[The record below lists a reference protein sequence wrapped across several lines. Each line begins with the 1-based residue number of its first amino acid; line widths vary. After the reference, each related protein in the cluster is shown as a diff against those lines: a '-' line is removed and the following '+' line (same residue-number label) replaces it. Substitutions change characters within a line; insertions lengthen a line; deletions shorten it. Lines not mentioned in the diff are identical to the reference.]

1 MNADD
6 AFAPDGDL
14 RFRAMADAAPVL
26 IWETDESGLIFVNRH
41 YLDFFGVDFDTVRA
55 MGWVQFLHPID
66 AQGYEAAYREAFNR
80 REPCTY
86 ECRFRRAD
94 GEYRWLRNSSRPVD
108 GNRFVGCSV
117 DVTDLKEAH
126 FALRSSERHLKQ
138 ILDTAATG
146 LTRCSRDL
154 RYLSANQ
161 SYAEITGIA
170 VDEIIGRP
178 IEEVVGHGAL
188 ETIRP
193 YIDRVLRGETVEY
206 ESEMHY
212 RKGVQRHVHVVYTP
226 WKEPDGSVSGWVASV
241 NDVSDRKRA
250 EIAHRTSEE
259 RYRLLLDAAAVGT
272 WDEDLRTGQ
281 SIWNAQAFRIFGR
294 VPQSG
299 PVTSEA
305 WSTRV
310 YPDDQARVNE
320 AYQRAFADG
329 SLYEC
334 EHRIVRLDGLVR
346 WIAPYG
352 RFLFDSSGR
361 PRRFVGVFRDVTEQK
376 QTLEAQARL
385 AAIAD
390 SSDDVILSE
399 TLDGIITSWNHSAS
413 RLFGYT
419 AEEIIGRPIN
429 TLVPIDRQQE
439 KRAMLERAARGESTI
454 SLETVQVRKDGTRV
468 SVSVTM
474 SPVRDAQNQIV
485 GVSTI
490 AHDLTER
497 EFAQAALR
505 ASQERHRALIEAI
518 PQLVWSCDSEGR
530 CDFVS
535 PQWLEYTGLTL
546 PQSLDLGWTVALHP
560 SDLEPL
566 FTHWREAVGRSS
578 HFDAEVRMRAAD
590 GGYRWFKLR
599 AVPIPDTSGPPKQ
612 WFGTSTDITELVAAR
627 ETQRKLA
634 DQRMVELAHMNR
646 RANLGEL
653 TASLAHELNQ
663 PLTAI
668 LHNAEAAWQLLDS
681 RSPDIRELQQ
691 ILSDIKSDDL
701 RASAVIKHL
710 RSLLAP
716 THVETTE
723 FDLKEVVDEV
733 CGLLY
738 SEGIEH
744 GIALRTS
751 STHETLRVRGDRI
764 QIQQVILN
772 LVMNGIEAI
781 GGGRRGQTIIAR
793 TSVSDGFAEVC
804 IEDSG
809 PGLPIGKENSLFEP
823 FFTTKEGGMGMG
835 LSIARTIIES
845 HGGQIG
851 AENRSAGGAA
861 FRFRLPLVNT
871 NSGLS
876 GNGVQTIAPPL
887 NQPSGS
893 SDARAE

>member
-1 MNADD
+1 MSLGSKGRRRSTKSDQRSKD
-6 AFAPDGDL
+6 ASVPDDL
-14 RFRAMADAAPVL
+14 RFRVMADGAPVL
-26 IWETDESGLIFVNRH
+26 IWETDESGLIFLNRH
-41 YLDFFGVDFDTVRA
+41 YLEFFGVDFDTVRA
-55 MGWVQFLHPID
+55 MGWAQFLHPLD
-66 AQGYEAAYREAFNR
+66 AEGYEAAYREAFSR
-80 REPCTY
+80 REPYTH
-86 ECRFRRAD
+86 ECRFRRGD
-94 GEYRWLRNSSRPVD
+94 GVYRWLRNSGRPVD
-108 GNRFVGCSV
+108 ENRFVGCSV
-117 DVTDLKEAH
+117 DVTDLKEAQL
-126 FALRSSERHLKQ
+126 ALRLT
-138 ILDTAATG
+138 LDTAATG

-161 SYAEITGIA
+161 SYAEIAGIA
-170 VDEIIGRP
+170 VDEIVGRH
-178 IEEVVGHGAL
+178 IEEVIGQEAL

-206 ESEMHY
+206 ESEVRY
-212 RKGVQRHVHVVYTP
+212 RLRGQRYVHVVYTP
-226 WKEPDGSVSGWVASV
+226 WKEPDGNISGWVASV
-241 NDVSDRKRA
+241 NDVSDRKRI

-272 WDEDLRTGQ
+272 WDEDLRSGQ

-294 VPQSG
+294 TPQSR

-310 YPDDQARVNE
+310 HPEDQARVNE

-334 EHRIVRLDGLVR
+334 EHRIVRLDGQVR

-352 RFLFDSSGR
+352 RFLFDSSER

-385 AAIAD
+385 AAIVD

-399 TLDGIITSWNHSAS
+399 TLDGIITSWNPSAS

-419 AEEIIGRPIN
+419 AEEIIGRPIT
-429 TLVPIDRQQE
+429 TLVPIDRLQE
-439 KRAMLERAARGESTI
+439 KRAMLERAARGESTV
-454 SLETVQVRKDGTRV
+454 SLETARVRKDGTRI

-474 SPVRDAQNQIV
+474 SPIKDAQNQVV
-485 GVSTI
+485 GISTI
-490 AHDLTER
+490 AHDLTE
-497 EFAQAALR
+497 
-505 ASQERHRALIEAI
+505 RALIEAI

-530 CDFVS
+530 CDFLS

-546 PQSLDLGWTVALHP
+546 PQSLGLGWTVTLHP
-560 SDLEPL
+560 SDVEPL
-566 FTHWREAVGRSS
+566 LTRWRDAVERSS
-578 HFDAEVRMRAAD
+578 HFDAEVRLRAAD
-590 GGYRWFKLR
+590 GGYRWFKLG
-599 AVPIPDTSGPPKQ
+599 AVPVPDTSGHPKR

-634 DQRMVELAHMNR
+634 DQRMAELAHMNR

-691 ILSDIKSDDL
+691 ILSDIKSDDQ
-701 RASAVIKHL
+701 RASAVIRHM
-710 RSLLAP
+710 RRLLVP
-716 THVETTE
+716 TPVETTE
-723 FDLKEVVDEV
+723 FDLNEVVDEV
-733 CGLLY
+733 CGLLH
-738 SEGIEH
+738 SECTKR
-744 GIALRTS
+744 GIALSTS
-751 STHETLRVRGDRI
+751 TTHQTSRVRGDRI

-772 LVMNGIEAI
+772 LLMNGIEAI
-781 GGGRRGQTIIAR
+781 SSAGRRGQTIIAR
-793 TSVSDGFAEVC
+793 TSISDGFAEVC

-809 PGLPIGKENSLFEP
+809 PGIPIGKENSLFEP

-835 LSIARTIIES
+835 LYIARTIIES

-851 AENRSAGGAA
+851 AENKTGGGGAA
-861 FRFRLPLVNT
+861 FRFRLPFVNT
-871 NSGLS
+871 NGVVS
-876 GNGVQTIAPPL
+876 GNVVPTIAPP
-887 NQPSGS
+887 NQASGS
-893 SDARAE
+893 SAAGAE